1 MQLRAIII
9 DDEQN
14 GINALKI
21 LIEKYVSNIKVV
33 ADTTKA
39 TQGIELIENYKP
51 EIVFLDINMPE
62 MDGFQLLQKLNWK
75 NFDLIFTTAHE
86 EYALKAIKAN
96 AIDYLLKPIDFR
108 ELQQAIKKIIS
119 HAEEKAP
126 IRNGIDLYKLAE
138 SFHNSS
144 NRKKIKVTSR
154 SGIENIDTSEI
165 IYLESLSNDI
175 TIYLSDSRTVSTT
188 KSLKEFEI
196 LFSETDT
203 NFIRV
208 HNSYLINCH
217 KVVRYKKKDELVVM
231 ANDHEI
237 PIAKSRK
244 DIFQNWLKS
253 INGVL

>member
-21 LIEKYVSNIKVV
+21 LIDKYISNVKVV
-33 ADTTKA
+33 ANTTKA

-75 NFDLIFTTAHE
+75 KFDLIFTTAHE

-108 ELQQAIKKIIS
+108 ELQQAIKKLTSRI
-119 HAEEKAP
+119 EEKDSIP
-126 IRNGIDLYKLAE
+126 NGLNLYKLAE
-138 SFHNSS
+138 SFHNF
-144 NRKKIKVTSR
+144 NRKKIKITSR
-154 SGIENIDTSEI
+154 SGIENIYASDI
-165 IYLESLSNDI
+165 IYLESLSNEI

-196 LFSETDT
+196 LLCETDN

-208 HNSYLINCH
+208 HNSYLVNCQ
-217 KVVRYKKKDELVVM
+217 KVVRYKKGEELIVM
-231 ANDHEI
+231 ANNHEI

-244 DIFQNWLKS
+244 DDFLKWLKS
-253 INGVL
+253 INGIL